1 MKNKKAKMQNGARV
15 HRSVTMNTEADDCGE
30 MSDLD
35 LPEEIKAQSS
45 ESREELQKAL
55 RISKRFL
62 YKKEDIVEDI
72 SASDSEDENA
82 TASGD
87 NDAESSDEE
96 EGKFPD
102 VESECKCY
110 TSHLIVDIKT

>member
-1 MKNKKAKMQNGARV
+1 MKNKKTKIHNGARV
-15 HRSVTMNTEADDCGE
+15 HRSVTMNTEDVDCGE

-35 LPEEIKAQSS
+35 IPEEIKAQSS
-45 ESREELQKAL
+45 KSREELQKAL
-55 RISKRFL
+55 RSSKRFL

-82 TASGD
+82 AVSGD

-96 EGKFPD
+96 EVKFPD

-110 TSHLIVDIKT
+110 TSHLIVDIPT